1 MDRRIYRKNPFF
13 MLKMLKNSFFKFL
26 FISCITPFLLF
37 TVYGCNFKRS
47 EENQTSYNSQAV
59 ERLESVAALGQLNP
73 FGEVRKLAAPNFGM
87 GGTPRLAKI
96 LVKEGDTI
104 IEGQALAVFDNRPKL
119 EADLVSEQ
127 ANLNILM
134 NEIIIQKRE
143 INRYQILVDEGAEAA
158 IVLDKMKDNLIIL
171 ESKILKIK
179 SAINSINFDL
189 EQTQLKSPI
198 DGIVLQI
205 LAREGERPS
214 SLGVLNVGANKFM
227 EALIEVYESDID
239 RVQIGQVVD
248 LISENGGFN
257 GSLRGQVNLIS
268 PQVRQRRVLSTDPT
282 GDADSRV
289 VEVRVTLENTSAGK
303 VSHLTGMKVIARF
316 QP

>member
-1 MDRRIYRKNPFF
+1 MYKNH
-13 MLKMLKNSFFKFL
+13 LIKFL
-26 FISCITPFLLF
+26 FFTLLTPLFLIF
-37 TVYGCNFKRS
+37 FYGCNTKDL
-47 EENQTSYNSQAV
+47 EKNQHSKNKEIV
-59 ERLESVAALGQLNP
+59 EKIEGVAALGQLNP
-73 FGEVRKLAAPNFGM
+73 LGEVRKLAAPTSGK
-87 GGTPRLAKI
+87 GGTPRLSKI
-96 LVKEGDTI
+96 LVKEGDSI
-104 IEGQALAVFDNRPKL
+104 FKDQILAVFDNRPKL
-119 EADLVSEQ
+119 EADLALEK

-134 NEIIIQKRE
+134 NEIRIQKRE
-143 INRYQILVDEGAEAA
+143 INRYKILVDKGALAV
-158 IVLDKMKDNLIIL
+158 IVLDKMKDDLVIL
-171 ESKILKIK
+171 EARSLKLK
-179 SAINSINFDL
+179 SAIDAINFDL

-205 LAREGERPS
+205 FSREGERPNS
-214 SLGVLNVGANKFM
+214 SGVLNVGANQLM

-239 RVQIGQVVD
+239 RVEIGQIVD

-257 GSLRGQVNLIS
+257 GSLRGQVSLIS

-289 VEVRVTLENTSAGK
+289 VEVRVKLDKGSAEK